1 MLSVTRHSYCN
12 HNHTEA
18 MIAYTRPTQTGP
30 VNVNMDQGGVN
41 EVLPFLVVLLI
52 MVDLGGGAV

>member
-1 MLSVTRHSYCN
+1 
-12 HNHTEA
+12 

-41 EVLPFLVVLLI
+41 EVLPFLVVLLL